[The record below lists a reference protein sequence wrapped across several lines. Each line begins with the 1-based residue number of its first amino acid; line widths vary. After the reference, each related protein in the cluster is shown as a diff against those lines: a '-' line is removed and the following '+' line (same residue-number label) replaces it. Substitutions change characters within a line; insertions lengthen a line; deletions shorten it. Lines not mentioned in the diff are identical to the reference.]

1 MLIPALDQVGQGFEA
16 GRIYLPQLLMSAE
29 AAKAAFEAVQA
40 AMAGTPRQRQGTVV
54 LATVEGDIHDIGKN
68 IVRVLL
74 ENYGFEV
81 VDLGRDV
88 AAEQVVEA
96 AKRPGVRLVGLSALM
111 TTTVVNMEKTIRA
124 LRAACPEVKVVVGGA
139 VLTGEYAAAIGA
151 DAYAPDAMSTV
162 RFASQVYPSPSN

>member
-1 MLIPALDQVGQGFEA
+1 M
-16 GRIYLPQLLMSAE
+16 
-29 AAKAAFEAVQA
+29 
-40 AMAGTPRQRQGTVV
+40 
-54 LATVEGDIHDIGKN
+54 
-68 IVRVLL
+68 
-74 ENYGFEV
+74 